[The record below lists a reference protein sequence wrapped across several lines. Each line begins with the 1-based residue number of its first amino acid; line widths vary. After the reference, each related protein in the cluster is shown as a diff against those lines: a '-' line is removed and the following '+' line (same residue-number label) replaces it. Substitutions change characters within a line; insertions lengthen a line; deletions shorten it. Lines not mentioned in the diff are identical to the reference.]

1 MAGLI
6 SIIVPVYNIESKLP
20 RCIDSILKQTNP
32 NFELLLVDD
41 GSSDRTG
48 EICDTYAKNNQRIIA
63 LHKKN
68 GGVSSARNVGILHAS
83 GDYIVFVDGD
93 DFIAEDYLE
102 KLQLTEEDLTVGS
115 ALYTDPD
122 GNVTGVARSEK
133 NLVEQVSV
141 SNMVRWFEH
150 GSLYSVWTSM
160 FRSSIIKEA
169 NLEFDEKT
177 TRGEDTI
184 FMFEYVERCKQVRF
198 VENNVY
204 YYVKYGI
211 DGSSSSSL
219 NKKNI
224 KALDYLNRY
233 LEEWFQEHKASSVVF
248 DGYYYWTRNELRLY
262 LLDVIKSRKMGNVE
276 KYDYFKL
283 FFTLHQFEDT
293 DRLFAKSKIAL
304 RAALKIKSPGL
315 MTFLSNVYKVFRMEN
330 RRGMG

>member
-1 MAGLI
+1 M
-6 SIIVPVYNIESKLP
+6 
-20 RCIDSILKQTNP
+20 
-32 NFELLLVDD
+32 
-41 GSSDRTG
+41 
-48 EICDTYAKNNQRIIA
+48 
-63 LHKKN
+63 
-68 GGVSSARNVGILHAS
+68 
-83 GDYIVFVDGD
+83 
-93 DFIAEDYLE
+93 
-102 KLQLTEEDLTVGS
+102 
-115 ALYTDPD
+115 
-122 GNVTGVARSEK
+122 
-133 NLVEQVSV
+133 
-141 SNMVRWFEH
+141 
-150 GSLYSVWTSM
+150 
-160 FRSSIIKEA
+160 
-169 NLEFDEKT
+169 
-177 TRGEDTI
+177 
-184 FMFEYVERCKQVRF
+184 RF

>member
-184 FMFEYVERCKQVRF
+184 FMFEYVER
-198 VENNVY
+198 
-204 YYVKYGI
+204 
-211 DGSSSSSL
+211 
-219 NKKNI
+219 
-224 KALDYLNRY
+224 
-233 LEEWFQEHKASSVVF
+233 
-248 DGYYYWTRNELRLY
+248 
-262 LLDVIKSRKMGNVE
+262 
-276 KYDYFKL
+276 
-283 FFTLHQFEDT
+283 
-293 DRLFAKSKIAL
+293 
-304 RAALKIKSPGL
+304 
-315 MTFLSNVYKVFRMEN
+315 
-330 RRGMG
+330 